1 MMVVGVGVVRGAVWK
16 ASFAG
21 SPVRR
26 HPVSGLPVIW
36 TLPMFLEGYNGMDE
50 AGSRQLLEQIMLPGT
65 TGDAVLEHTWR
76 SGDLI
81 L

>member
-1 MMVVGVGVVRGAVWK
+1 
-16 ASFAG
+16 
-21 SPVRR
+21 
-26 HPVSGLPVIW
+26 
-36 TLPMFLEGYNGMDE
+36 MFLEGYNGMDE

-65 TGDAVLEHTWR
+65 TGDAVLEHTWS